1 MVKFDLPFFP
11 PSTNKAY
18 YTRHGRRHLS
28 EEGKRFE
35 TEVTAYLS
43 QHYFKECRLFKPNKP
58 YLLYLRILTDCIEN
72 AGWPNK
78 CATRYKIFDV
88 TNRVKLAEDA
98 FKKAFGID
106 DSQHIAFLVHK
117 LETKPEEPPHMQ
129 LFAWSL
135 EEEVTPLDAFARL

>member
-18 YTRHGRRHLS
+18 YTRHGKRHLS

-35 TEVTAYLS
+35 TEVTAYLA
-43 QHYFKECRLFKPNKP
+43 QHHFKECRYFRPNMP
-58 YLLYLRILTDCIEN
+58 YLMYLRIFTDCVEN
-72 AGWPNK
+72 AGWPKK
-78 CATRYKIFDV
+78 CTTRYKTFDA
-88 TNRVKLAEDA
+88 TNRIKLAEDA

-106 DSQHIAFLVHK
+106 DSQHIAFLIHK
-117 LETKPEEPPHMQ
+117 IETKPGDQPHMQ

-135 EEEVTPLDAFARL
+135 EEEVTPLDAFMRL